1 MRTKKRYH
9 FSATQLITLSF
20 VILILLGALLL
31 NTPTASN
38 DGHSIG
44 FLDALFTATSASC
57 VTGLVVVNTLE
68 HWTLFGQLVILALI
82 QFGAL
87 GFISIFIA
95 SLKLFNRRIS
105 LENSIVIQTAYG
117 QNKIGGMGPFIAKTV
132 KITLTC
138 EAIGAAILTLL
149 FHRAQSISWGRAV
162 YEGIFHAI
170 SAFCNAGFD
179 VLGADSLLPFGD
191 SWAIL
196 LTIGL
201 LIIIGGLGFP
211 VIIELLTKFR
221 QHREWSL
228 RHRLEML
235 SVHSKIALLMTGILL
250 LLGTVIFLILEWSN
264 DQTLGRLSV
273 SHKVLNSLFQSIT
286 LRTAGYYSIDQAG
299 LTELSKLLSAVLMV
313 IGGSPAG
320 TAGGIKTVTIAVV
333 LIAVHSALRGE
344 PKIVGFKRTL
354 PISLLQKALTVM
366 TAFILIALTAII
378 ILNFSEQSSAFNHS
392 LLDLVYEVSSAMGT
406 VGVTTGITPHLSQ
419 IGKIVIMLCM
429 FVGRLSPITVIVAL
443 GRRLKQKNYC
453 YPEET
458 VVIG

>member
-1 MRTKKRYH
+1 MLTKKRYH
-9 FSATQLITLSF
+9 FSATQLIALSF

-31 NTPTASN
+31 NSPLASN
-38 DGHSIG
+38 DGRSIG

-87 GFISIFIA
+87 GFISIFTA

-105 LENSIVIQTAYG
+105 LENSVLIQTAYG
-117 QNKIGGMGPFIAKTV
+117 QNKIGGMGPFIARAV
-132 KITLTC
+132 RITLTC
-138 EAIGAAILTLL
+138 EAVGAVMLTFL
-149 FHRAQSISWGRAV
+149 FHQAQSVSWGRAT

-179 VLGADSLLPFGD
+179 VIGADSMLPFGD
-191 SWAIL
+191 NWAIL

-201 LIIIGGLGFP
+201 LIMIGGLGFP
-211 VIIELLTKFR
+211 VIIELLTKVR
-221 QHREWSL
+221 QHRQWSL
-228 RHRLEML
+228 SHRLEML
-235 SVHSKIALLMTGILL
+235 SVHSKIVLLMTGILL
-250 LLGTVIFLILEWSN
+250 LFGTVAFLILEWSN
-264 DQTLGRLSV
+264 NQTLGRLSF
-273 SHKVLNSLFQSIT
+273 SHKILNSLFQSIT
-286 LRTAGYYSIDQAG
+286 LRTAGYYAIDQAG
-299 LTELSKLLSAVLMV
+299 LTELSKLLSSVLMV

-344 PKIVGFKRTL
+344 PKIIGFKRTL
-354 PISLLQKALTVM
+354 PINLLQKALTVM
-366 TAFILIALTAII
+366 TAFLLITLAAII
-378 ILNFSEQSSAFNHS
+378 ILNFSEQASAFNHS
-392 LLDLVYEVSSAMGT
+392 LLDIVYEVSSAMGT
-406 VGVTTGITPHLSQ
+406 VGLTTGITPHLSQ
-419 IGKIVIMLCM
+419 VGKIVIMLCM
-429 FVGRLSPITVIVAL
+429 FIGRLSPITVIVAL
-443 GRRLKQKNYC
+443 SRRLEQKNYH